1 MNMPDKPAVSIDRIE
16 GDRAILDFAGELI
29 EIPAAALP
37 EGAAEGSRLT
47 LDLAPAEETDRA
59 EDAAAAQQTRLK
71 TKRTSLD
78 DFEF

>member
-1 MNMPDKPAVSIDRIE
+1 MNMSDKPAVSIDRIE

-37 EGAAEGSRLT
+37 EGAEEGSRLT
-47 LDLAPAEETDRA
+47 LSLAPAEETDRA
-59 EDAAAAQQTRLK
+59 EDAAAAQQARLK
-71 TKRTSLD
+71 AKRTSLD